1 MDIIISLRAVRPKAF
16 SSQSSISTD
25 FAYTME
31 RKLLHRRLPLAGAIA
46 WRYMLGERSQILS
59 STAWAA
65 FCATALGVTAMVVA
79 MALMTGYTEDLQRKL
94 IGLQGEVIASPL
106 VHDGFERDAGT
117 LERAAAL
124 PGVAR
129 AGRVAYGEGSLS
141 SPELPEGLSVVL
153 RGVDPDYDPTVRKA
167 GASPAAVLEADA
179 RGVSGVLL
187 GKELQRRLAVEPGD
201 VLRLVV
207 LDLGGRRP
215 KFRYLSVRFA
225 GAFATGFAEFDA
237 SWVII
242 DRQVL
247 VRARGATGL
256 TVMEFKLDDPLQ
268 AEIVAGHIEE
278 ALGDDWLVQRWQA
291 LNRQLFAALKLQ
303 EGLLFLVLGL
313 IVVVSTFNVASTLV
327 ILVRERLRD
336 VGVLTSLGLS
346 PRRLWW
352 IFATYGLSLGAL
364 GMLAGVLVGGGA
376 AWLITEFELVRFD
389 PEIAAIYFIDSVPF
403 RVEASDLLAIVSFT
417 LAVTLAACAL
427 PAIRAARVRP
437 SVALRDE

>member
-1 MDIIISLRAVRPKAF
+1 
-16 SSQSSISTD
+16 
-25 FAYTME
+25 ME
-31 RKLLHRRLPLAGAIA
+31 RQLLHRRLPLSWAIA

-65 FCATALGVTAMVVA
+65 FFATALGVTAMVVA

-94 IGLQGEVIASPL
+94 IGLQGEIIATPL
-106 VHDGFERDAGT
+106 VRDGFSNDAAL
-117 LERAAAL
+117 LEQAAGL

-141 SPELPEGLSVVL
+141 SPELRDGVSVVL
-153 RGVDPDYDPTVRKA
+153 RGVDPDYDPTVRKVS
-167 GASPAAVLEADA
+167 GSPAEVLGPDA
-179 RGVSGVLL
+179 KGVPGVLL
-187 GKELQRRLAVEPGD
+187 GKELQRQLAVAPND

-215 KFRYLSVRFA
+215 RFKYRSVRFA
-225 GAFATGFAEFDA
+225 GSFATGFAEFDA
-237 SWVII
+237 SWII
-242 DRQVL
+242 LDRDVL
-247 VRARGATGL
+247 LRARGDTGL
-256 TVMEFKLDDPLQ
+256 DVMEFKLEDPKTTE
-268 AEIVAGHIEE
+268 AVAQSIEE
-278 ALGDDWLVQRWQA
+278 TLGGEWLIQRWQTI
-291 LNRQLFAALKLQ
+291 NRPLFAALKLQ

-313 IVVVSTFNVASTLV
+313 IVVVSTFNVSSTLV

-336 VGVLTSLGLS
+336 IGVLASLGLP
-346 PRRLWW
+346 PRQLWW
-352 IFATYGLSLGAL
+352 IFAIYGLSLGAL
-364 GMLAGVLVGGGA
+364 GMLTGVIVGGGA

-403 RVEASDLLAIVSFT
+403 RVEFTDLAAIVTFT

-427 PAIRAARVRP
+427 PAFRAARVRP

>member
-1 MDIIISLRAVRPKAF
+1 
-16 SSQSSISTD
+16 
-25 FAYTME
+25 ME
-31 RKLLHRRLPLAGAIA
+31 RKLLHRRMPLAWAIA
-46 WRYMLGERSQILS
+46 WRYMLGERSQILA

-65 FCATALGVTAMVVA
+65 FFATALGVTAMVVA

-106 VHDGFERDAGT
+106 VRDGFENGAAV
-117 LERAAAL
+117 LEQAAAL
-124 PGVAR
+124 AGVAR

-141 SPELPEGLSVVL
+141 SPALPEGISVVL
-153 RGVDPDYDPTVRKA
+153 RGTGPDYDPTVRKIS
-167 GASPAAVLEADA
+167 ASPTALLGPDA
-179 RGVSGVLL
+179 KGVPGVLL
-187 GKELQRRLAVEPGD
+187 GKELQRRLSASPGD

-215 KFRYLSVRFA
+215 RFRYRSVRFA
-225 GAFATGFAEFDA
+225 DSFATGFAEFDA
-237 SWVII
+237 SWVIL
-242 DRQVL
+242 DREVL
-247 VRARGATGL
+247 LRARGDTGL
-256 TVMEFKLDDPLQ
+256 DVMEFKLEDPK
-268 AEIVAGHIEE
+268 ATEAVAGRIEE
-278 ALGDDWLVQRWQA
+278 TLGAEWLVQRWQK

-313 IVVVSTFNVASTLV
+313 IVVVSTFNVSSTLV

-336 VGVLTSLGLS
+336 VGVLASLGLP
-346 PRRLWW
+346 PRQLWW
-352 IFATYGLSLGAL
+352 IFTIYGLSLGAL
-364 GMLAGVLVGGGA
+364 GMLAGVLVGGGT

-403 RVEASDLLAIVSFT
+403 RVEFTDVAAIVGFT

-427 PAIRAARVRP
+427 PAFRAARVRP